1 MSGPNH
7 IAGGLVFTGILASF
21 WNINIFA
28 SPAYIAF
35 TAFFSVLP
43 DIDHTKSPIGK
54 LFYPLAKFLDRKFGH
69 RTITHSLIVY
79 ISLLLIISFICTVY
93 LKDNTITLIFAFSYI
108 SHLIF
113 DMMTKQG
120 VPLFYPFAR
129 NACVIP
135 GNPEYRL
142 KSSDFRT
149 ETACFVVFVL
159 LGISC
164 KPLFAQG
171 FWTTYNHQ
179 FNTLK
184 HVHSEFKNTPNLLG
198 LEYLYSYQGQ
208 TKTGNGF
215 VIECSNTKAI
225 VFVPKTGF
233 EEIKGEYKISIL
245 NPKKTLIPFKKEE
258 LFFFSI
264 KPDSLE
270 KLVHNKALVN
280 LKVQSTLPINF
291 LKDKKPTTSKSIDL
305 EYIYNPSFTFGS
317 DSASI
322 ELRHRI
328 ELLNYELQQEQTIR
342 SVFESGRRAIH
353 DSITQ
358 LTLSIPKMDLYHREK
373 ATESIIK
380 LKSKLSALTK
390 PSDNSEKILLQ
401 LRQLND
407 KLKNSNVAT
416 CSGYIAFIKL

>member
-7 IAGGLVFTGILASF
+7 IAGGIVFTGILASF

-79 ISLLLIISFICTVY
+79 VSIMLIISFICTVY
-93 LKDNTITLIFAFSYI
+93 LKDNTITLIFSFAYI

-208 TKTGNGF
+208 TKKGNGF
-215 VIECSNTKAI
+215 VVECSNTKAF

-233 EEIKGEYKISIL
+233 EEIKDEYKISL
-245 NPKKTLIPFKKEE
+245 LKARKTSIPFKKEE
-258 LFFFSI
+258 YFFFSI
-264 KPDSLE
+264 TPDSLE
-270 KLVHNKALVN
+270 KLILNKPLVN
-280 LKVQSTLPINF
+280 LKVQSTLPINY
-291 LKDKKPTTSKSIDL
+291 LKDKKPTTSKSFDL
-305 EYIYNPSFTFGS
+305 EYVFNPSISFDG
-317 DSASI
+317 DSANI
-322 ELRHRI
+322 ELKHRI
-328 ELLNYELQQEQTIR
+328 ELLNYELQKER
-342 SVFESGRRAIH
+342 SIQLSFREDRRAIH

-358 LTLSIPKMDLYHREK
+358 LTISIDKMDLYHREK
-373 ATESIIK
+373 STESILK
-380 LKSKLSALTK
+380 LKTKLSALSA
-390 PSDNSEKILLQ
+390 PSDNSDKIIIQ

-407 KLKNSNVAT
+407 KLKNNNIAT
-416 CSGYIAFIKL
+416 CSGYISYIQL